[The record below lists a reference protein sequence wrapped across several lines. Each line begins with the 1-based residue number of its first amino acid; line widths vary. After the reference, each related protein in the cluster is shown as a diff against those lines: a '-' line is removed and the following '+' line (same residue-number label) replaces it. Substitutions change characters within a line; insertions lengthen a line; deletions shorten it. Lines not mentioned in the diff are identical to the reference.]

1 MLYAIRE
8 TSAENNRGITRG
20 LSLTHKFFFITFCYI
35 LITFGYIALHLAY
48 FTHSLFTHSL
58 ITFGYMKNACKL
70 LILLKI
76 ELCTYAQFRGTM
88 ELYYGGRLC

>member
-48 FTHSLFTHSL
+48 FTHSL

-88 ELYYGGRLC
+88 EHMYGGRLC